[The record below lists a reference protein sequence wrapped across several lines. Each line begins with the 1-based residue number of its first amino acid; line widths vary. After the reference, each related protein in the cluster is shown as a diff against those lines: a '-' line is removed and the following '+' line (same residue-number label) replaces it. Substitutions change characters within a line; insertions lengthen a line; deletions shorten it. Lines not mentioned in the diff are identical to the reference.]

1 MNYLQV
7 IKTSFYFFPIIALII
22 TIPFIIR
29 NYRRYGSVH
38 KLRTIIV
45 YSFILYLLTIYFLVI
60 MPLPSIEEVA
70 QLTTPK
76 INLIPFSF
84 ITDFIKETPLIITE
98 PNTYLLALK
107 DSSFY
112 VVIFNIIMT
121 IPFGMYLR
129 YYYKCSLKKTIFLSF
144 LLSLFFEITQ
154 LTGLYFIYPRSYRL
168 FDIDDLI
175 LNTLGGLLGYFI
187 MGKTNKY
194 LPTREKIDQESYTN
208 GEIVSPLRRLMIAI
222 IDIIFYFFFIILLS
236 IFIQKYLLLISFI
249 LYYIII
255 PLIWDGK
262 TIGSNFLKVKRN
274 YIKRYILNTFLY
286 PIFLVIY
293 YFLIPNI
300 IIYFIIYYAISLS
313 NIISLIIIIIS
324 LILYLLFYLSNI
336 IYLFI
341 KKKMYYDSFFSL
353 EYQST
358 ITKRREN
365 LPSNNECV

>member
-7 IKTSFYFFPIIALII
+7 IKTSFYYFPIIALFI
-22 TIPFIIR
+22 TIPFIIK
-29 NYRRYGSVH
+29 NYRKYGSIH
-38 KLRTIIV
+38 KLRTLII

-60 MPLPSIEEVA
+60 LPLPSIKEVSE
-70 QLTTPK
+70 LTTPK
-76 INLIPFSF
+76 VNLIPFSF
-84 ITDFIKETPLIITE
+84 VIDFIKETPFTITK
-98 PNTYLLALK
+98 PSTYISFIL

-112 VVIFNIIMT
+112 VVIFNIIMF
-121 IPFGMYLR
+121 IPFGMYQK
-129 YYYKCSLKKTIFLSF
+129 YYYQSSLKKTIILSF
-144 LLSLFFEITQ
+144 LLSLFFELTQ
-154 LTGLYFIYPRSYRL
+154 LSGLYFIYPRPYRL

-175 LNTLGGLLGYFI
+175 LNTIGGITGYYLVNFI
-187 MGKTNKY
+187 INY
-194 LPTREKIDQESYTN
+194 LPSRSKIDNESYLN
-208 GEIVSPLRRLMIAI
+208 GQIVSPLRRILIFFSE
-222 IDIIFYFFFIILLS
+222 IIFFFFFTIILS
-236 IFIQKYLLLISFI
+236 IFINNHLLLSSFI
-249 LYYIII
+249 IYFFLI
-255 PLIWDGK
+255 PILWQGK
-262 TIGSNFLKVKRN
+262 TLGSNFLKVKRH

-353 EYQST
+353 EYLST
-358 ITKRREN
+358 IKIDKFAKK
-365 LPSNNECV
+365 

>member
-1 MNYLQV
+1 MNYISV

-60 MPLPSIEEVA
+60 LPLPSIEEVA

-76 INLIPFSF
+76 VNLIPFSF
-84 ITDFIKETPLIITE
+84 VIDFIKETPFTITK
-98 PNTYLLALK
+98 PSTYISFIL
-107 DSSFY
+107 DPSFY
-112 VVIFNIIMT
+112 VVIFNIIMF
-121 IPFGMYLR
+121 IPFGMYQK
-129 YYYKCSLKKTIFLSF
+129 YYYQSSLKKTTILSF
-144 LLSLFFEITQ
+144 LLSLFFELTQ
-154 LTGLYFIYPRSYRL
+154 LSGLYFIYPRPYRL

-208 GEIVSPLRRLMIAI
+208 GQIVSPLRRILIFFSE
-222 IDIIFYFFFIILLS
+222 IIFFFFFTIILS
-236 IFIQKYLLLISFI
+236 IFINNHLLLSSFI
-249 LYYIII
+249 IYFFLI
-255 PLIWDGK
+255 PILWQGK
-262 TIGSNFLKVKRN
+262 TLGSNFLKVKRH

-353 EYQST
+353 EYLST
-358 ITKRREN
+358 IKIDKFAKK
-365 LPSNNECV
+365 